1 MGKEWNGNT
10 FLGMVGGMWK
20 LNTVLI
26 TIRTYYWMEITN
38 RNGQG
43 QQTYDNFYQDFE
55 DFFEN
60 AQRQYGQQQQ
70 QQQSWSYD
78 DIFGTRT
85 GMSRQEAYK
94 VLGLQ
99 YEIL

>member
-1 MGKEWNGNT
+1 
-10 FLGMVGGMWK
+10 MVGDMWR
-20 LNTVLI
+20 LSMVLI
-26 TIRTYYWMEITN
+26 TLRDLQWAYVTN
-38 RNGQG
+38 RNQG
-43 QQTYDNFYQDFE
+43 NQNYDNFYQDFE

-60 AQRQYGQQQQ
+60 AQRQYNQQQQ
-70 QQQSWSYD
+70 QQQSWNYE

-99 YEIL
+99 YLLS